1 MRFQDTVMA
10 VKKDRKY
17 KFSTFGFSTILLT
30 FVMMCIMTFGV
41 LSLVT
46 ANSDLKLSKK
56 VAEKSKGI
64 ADAKETSYHRLERI
78 DTILSRCD
86 YKDMTNES
94 YRSIV
99 LELLQQD
106 GLDDYLVV
114 SEDTY
119 DLGITLH
126 WEINITETQYMG
138 ITVYLLP
145 ASEIKDNHYQI
156 RQWYTAHRENE
167 NEIIDDTLHLIGD

>member
-10 VKKDRKY
+10 VRKERKY

-56 VAEKSKGI
+56 VAEKSEGI
-64 ADAKETSYHRLERI
+64 AAAKEISYLRLERV
-78 DTILSRCD
+78 DTILSRCE
-86 YKDMTNES
+86 YKDMSDEN
-94 YRSIV
+94 YRSIAI
-99 LELLQQD
+99 ELLQQD
-106 GLDDYLVV
+106 GLDSYLVSV
-114 SEDTY
+114 SEPA
-119 DLGITLH
+119 DLGLTLH
-126 WEINITETQYMG
+126 WEIDITDTQYMG
-138 ITVYLLP
+138 VTIYLPP
-145 ASEIKDNHYQI
+145 ASQITNHYYEVT
-156 RQWYTAHRENE
+156 RWYTAHREND